1 MSASLSTTDSKLER
15 EPQHEPRLVTPLLL
29 FVATVVCV
37 FQAGGQLATT
47 RALPSP
53 FAGFFD
59 WQFLASGAAFAV
71 PFLAILV
78 THEFGHYVAARVHG
92 LPASLPY
99 FIPLPGVG
107 LFGTFGA
114 LIGMHDE
121 IRSRNAVLDLG
132 ASGPLAG
139 LFVAFPTL
147 VWGLAHSTI
156 EPVSRGLH
164 GLSEGQSILYWL
176 LKRGVFG
183 PIPADHDVLLH
194 PTALAG
200 WAGLWLTMLNLFPW
214 GQLDGGHIAYA
225 LFGERQ
231 HRIARWCRRG
241 LLLLFA
247 YNFVRLMG
255 PVLLSADK
263 SGYANALQSSLF
275 WLIWFGVLA
284 LVERMSGTDEH
295 PPFEPGPLS
304 RGRRIVAWACLALFV
319 LLFMPTP
326 MTAF

>member
-1 MSASLSTTDSKLER
+1 MSASQSPADS
-15 EPQHEPRLVTPLLL
+15 EPDSEPEHAPSLLAPLVL
-29 FVATVVCV
+29 FATTVVCV
-37 FQAGGQLATT
+37 FHAGGQLATT

-53 FAGFFD
+53 FSGFFD

-78 THEFGHYVAARVHG
+78 THELGHYVAARVHG

-99 FIPLPGVG
+99 FIPLPGLG

-121 IRSRNAVLDLG
+121 IRSRNALLDLG

-139 LFVAFPTL
+139 LVVALPAL
-147 VWGLAHSTI
+147 AWGLAHSTVQA
-156 EPVSRGLH
+156 PTPGLH
-164 GLSEGQSILYWL
+164 GFQEGQSILYLL
-176 LKRGVFG
+176 LKQGVLG
-183 PIPADHDVLLH
+183 SIPTGQDVLLH
-194 PTALAG
+194 PTAIAG

-225 LFGERQ
+225 LLGEPQ

-241 LLLLFA
+241 LLLLFT
-247 YNFVRLMG
+247 YNLVRLVG
-255 PVLLSADK
+255 PVLLSHDK
-263 SGYANALQSSLF
+263 SGLAGALQSSLF
-275 WLIWFGVLA
+275 WLIWFVVLA
-284 LVERMSGTDEH
+284 FVERMSGSAEH

-304 RGRRIVAWACLALFV
+304 RARRS
-319 LLFMPTP
+319 MPFAPRVSSSRQPRT
-326 MTAF
+326 

>member
-1 MSASLSTTDSKLER
+1 MSASQSPADSELHS
-15 EPQHEPRLVTPLLL
+15 EPRHEPSIATPLLL

-37 FQAGGQLATT
+37 FHAGGQLETK
-47 RALPSP
+47 RALPSA
-53 FAGFFD
+53 FSGFFD
-59 WQFLASGAAFAV
+59 WHFLASGAAFAV

-78 THEFGHYVAARVHG
+78 THELGHYVAARAHG
-92 LPASLPY
+92 VPASLPY
-99 FIPLPGVG
+99 FIPLPGIG

-121 IRSRNAVLDLG
+121 IRSRNALLDLG

-139 LFVAFPTL
+139 LFVALPTL

-156 EPVSRGLH
+156 EPLTPGLH
-164 GLSEGQSILYWL
+164 GFQEGQSILYFL
-176 LKRGVFG
+176 LKQGLFG
-183 PIPADHDVLLH
+183 SIPAGHDVELH

-225 LFGERQ
+225 LLGERQ
-231 HRIARWCRRG
+231 HRVARWCRRS

-247 YNFVRLMG
+247 YNLVRLVG
-255 PVLLSADK
+255 PVLLSRDK
-263 SGYANALQSSLF
+263 SGFANALQGSLF
-275 WLIWFGVLA
+275 WLIWFAVLVF
-284 LVERMSGTDEH
+284 VERMSGSAEH
-295 PPFEPGPLS
+295 PPFDPGPLS
-304 RGRRIVAWACLALFV
+304 RGRRVIAWLCLALFA